1 MKNSGIIG
9 IIILFIIGYAIMAIG
24 VVGAIIGLAAGLFYV
39 IKWMIK
45 TIHENRLKSINK
57 TSFYEYLVQHYGL
70 IDTNTDDE
78 KIDYKLRSALTQ
90 IISLQDVNSQLNHG
104 FSIFK
109 SSYKNAVNNSSI
121 WYNIDLLQGISC
133 DSNSLSRYTLS
144 FSDKGFLGVIGS
156 GEHPFL
162 LKAKNHS
169 FYFYPHFVIT
179 EVNCEYRIIEYNALS
194 IKNIDS
200 IYVSEQSGKIIRG
213 ASPVFYNYLHQRVD
227 GGPDRRYKNN
237 PSTPVYC
244 HTICRLLFG
253 VEYQIISSTNDSV
266 DLLRRGLREYQKV
279 LLAHPIQCKNKSE
292 TLLADSKQA
301 AFVSDKDVSEKNYA
315 YLFKKIIDGRGKGIL
330 NERLFLSLLA
340 DYKVFK
346 EKRFLRPFIETMTDE
361 GYWTELT
368 EGNPSVDTL
377 NRIKKK
383 FITIHQYPEHEVTE
397 AISYIGY
404 GLGIIV

>member
-1 MKNSGIIG
+1 MKNSGIVG

-24 VVGAIIGLAAGLFYV
+24 VVGAIIGLAAGLFYI
-39 IKWMIK
+39 IKWIIK
-45 TIHENRLKSINK
+45 TIHQNRLRLINK
-57 TSFYEYLVQHYGL
+57 TVFYEYIVQHYEL
-70 IDTNTDDE
+70 IDNSTDGE
-78 KIDYKLRSALTQ
+78 KIDNKLSSAISQ
-90 IISLQDVNSQLNHG
+90 IISLQSVNSQLNDG
-104 FSIFK
+104 FSSFK
-109 SSYKNAVNNSSI
+109 SVYKNAVNNSSM
-121 WYNIDLLQGISC
+121 WYNVDLLQGDSC
-133 DSNSLSRYTLS
+133 NSNSLSRYKFS
-144 FSDKGFLGVIGS
+144 FQDKGFLDVIGS

-162 LKAKNHS
+162 LKTKNQC
-169 FYFYPHFVIT
+169 FYFYPNFVIA
-179 EVNCEYRIIEYNALS
+179 EVNCEYKIIEYNDLS

-200 IYVSEQSGKIIRG
+200 IYVTEQSGKIIRG

-244 HTICRLLFG
+244 HTICRLFIG
-253 VEYQIISSTNDSV
+253 VECQIISATSDSV
-266 DLLRRGLREYQKV
+266 DLLRRGLREYQEA
-279 LLAHPIQCKNKSE
+279 LIANPIQCENKSE
-292 TLLADSKQA
+292 TLLTDSKQG
-301 AFVSDKDVSEKNYA
+301 FVSDMEVSDKNYA
-315 YLFKKIIDGRGKGIL
+315 YLFKEIIDERGKNIL

-346 EKRFLRPFIETMTDE
+346 EKRFLRPFLETMTEE

-397 AISYIGY
+397 AMAYIGY
-404 GLGIIV
+404 GLGITA